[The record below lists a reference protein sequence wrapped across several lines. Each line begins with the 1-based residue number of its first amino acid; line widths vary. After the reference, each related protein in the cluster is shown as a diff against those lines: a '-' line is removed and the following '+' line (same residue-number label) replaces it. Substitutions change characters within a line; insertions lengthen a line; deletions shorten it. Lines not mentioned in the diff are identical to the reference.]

1 MEEVHL
7 HASVTILV
15 KTFTGN
21 KNTFFLHVNKSNFLL
36 AAQGGRPDWLHNR
49 YWEAHW
55 QEALRGKQLSQFF
68 SLNLGFTSEAVQQ
81 CSRIGPG
88 ETFASKAPFVLGPR
102 IAPGASAVS
111 QAGFPIDFPPPLLPQ
126 ARAAG
131 HCGCACW
138 LSPGCSPT
146 NMDVPPSL
154 AVEGCSLAQWVK
166 NMQRL
171 LMGLGSGD
179 SFLSLWP
186 CRDRV
191 RGHHSTH
198 PHSYPN
204 REPNARSG
212 KWVPRVWTQ
221 KHHEDYFPGSK

>member
-1 MEEVHL
+1 M

-21 KNTFFLHVNKSNFLL
+21 KSTAPPPPPHVNKSNFLL
-36 AAQGGRPDWLHNR
+36 AIQGGRPDWLHNR

-81 CSRIGPG
+81 CSGIGPG
-88 ETFASKAPFVLGPR
+88 KTFASKAPFVLGPW

-111 QAGFPIDFPPPLLPQ
+111 KAGFPIDFPLLLPQ

-154 AVEGCSLAQWVK
+154 AVEGCSLAQ
-166 NMQRL
+166 
-171 LMGLGSGD
+171 
-179 SFLSLWP
+179 
-186 CRDRV
+186 
-191 RGHHSTH
+191 
-198 PHSYPN
+198 
-204 REPNARSG
+204 
-212 KWVPRVWTQ
+212 
-221 KHHEDYFPGSK
+221 